1 MDTAAA
7 GVIDIQ
13 NSKHV
18 EDDLGHSEDTTTED
32 TVEILQDSR
41 DYKVLDSISD
51 PQNKTDH
58 NSTTEFVDID
68 LIESEMLIVPTAT
81 DLARTV
87 TINKT
92 SKHNQSDNDNAE
104 LKPSQTQ
111 IPSVWDTFSLAE
123 TEADDDDDAAETTW
137 EHTSFTTQFDN
148 YDSYSDSYQDPS
160 LFSLSRDESSFVLR
174 PSYNF
179 SGLQVTPLTVTP
191 RAWVSHDQF
200 IQQVGLKLYMFVPAI
215 VAGTLL
221 SLSFWILAM
230 ILLRTYGALR
240 RKLFPS
246 DTSADLEM
254 NCSENVKEIAPSAPP
269 ILKRPSYS
277 SASTQTRSPESRSQ
291 YCSKPAKLLGPGPA
305 LATVSPNSSPVS
317 QVSSS
322 SGVCSGHTGDNTED
336 GDGDSLEQ
344 AAR

>member
-1 MDTAAA
+1 
-7 GVIDIQ
+7 
-13 NSKHV
+13 
-18 EDDLGHSEDTTTED
+18 
-32 TVEILQDSR
+32 
-41 DYKVLDSISD
+41 
-51 PQNKTDH
+51 
-58 NSTTEFVDID
+58 
-68 LIESEMLIVPTAT
+68 
-81 DLARTV
+81 
-87 TINKT
+87 
-92 SKHNQSDNDNAE
+92 
-104 LKPSQTQ
+104 
-111 IPSVWDTFSLAE
+111 
-123 TEADDDDDAAETTW
+123 
-137 EHTSFTTQFDN
+137 
-148 YDSYSDSYQDPS
+148 
-160 LFSLSRDESSFVLR
+160 
-174 PSYNF
+174 
-179 SGLQVTPLTVTP
+179 
-191 RAWVSHDQF
+191 
-200 IQQVGLKLYMFVPAI
+200 MFVPAI

>member
-41 DYKVLDSISD
+41 DYKVLDSISE

-58 NSTTEFVDID
+58 NSTTDFVDIN

-179 SGLQVTPLTVTP
+179 SGLQVGVCRVCAGLHIPAMWPDAKP
-191 RAWVSHDQF
+191 RRSALQPPCT
-200 IQQVGLKLYMFVPAI
+200 QVYWCWRG
-215 VAGTLL
+215 
-221 SLSFWILAM
+221 S
-230 ILLRTYGALR
+230 
-240 RKLFPS
+240 KLFYPS
-246 DTSADLEM
+246 
-254 NCSENVKEIAPSAPP
+254 
-269 ILKRPSYS
+269 
-277 SASTQTRSPESRSQ
+277 
-291 YCSKPAKLLGPGPA
+291 
-305 LATVSPNSSPVS
+305 VS
-317 QVSSS
+317 QGSKYSEFS
-322 SGVCSGHTGDNTED
+322 KISICFFYQWE
-336 GDGDSLEQ
+336 
-344 AAR
+344 